1 MSADQGNDSK
11 SGSSGGGGGVDEE
24 PTVHGG
30 GGRIGMA
37 STFPGAAG
45 LKQRLADIGVFG
57 GLSDEARAFF
67 IDTCKFVELTAGQ
80 LAFAEGDP
88 GREMFVLLSG
98 ELEVLKKS
106 RRGRDTRVAILGPG
120 DCFGEMSVIDL
131 QPRSATLRALAPTRL
146 LRISAED
153 LDVLYRSDVKAYAML
168 VLNIA
173 RDLSR
178 RLRVTDGLLA
188 DFTATVIEEYM
199 HPPEAKRDAAK

>member
-1 MSADQGNDSK
+1 MNATRDSK
-11 SGSSGGGGGVDEE
+11 DIDDEPTMQGGGM
-24 PTVHGG
+24 
-30 GGRIGMA
+30 GRIGMA

-67 IDTCKFVELTAGQ
+67 IDTCKFVELPVGEV
-80 LAFAEGDP
+80 AFREGDP

-106 RRGRDTRVAILGPG
+106 RRGRDTRVAILGPS

-153 LDVLYRSDVKAYAML
+153 LDLLYRKDVKAYAML

-178 RLRVTDGLLA
+178 RLRVADGLVA
-188 DFTATVIEEYM
+188 QVTATMIDEYG
-199 HPPEAKRDAAK
+199 KTRG

>member
-1 MSADQGNDSK
+1 MNASN
-11 SGSSGGGGGVDEE
+11 SSGGSGGNVDDE
-24 PTVHGG
+24 PTMYGG

-37 STFPGAAG
+37 STFPGATG

-67 IDTCKFVELTAGQ
+67 IDTCKFVELGVGQ
-80 LAFAEGDP
+80 LAFSEGDP

-106 RRGRDTRVAILGPG
+106 RRGRDTRVAILGPS

-146 LRISAED
+146 LRISTED
-153 LDVLYRSDVKAYAML
+153 LDLLYRTDVKAYAML

-178 RLRVTDGLLA
+178 RLRVADGLVA
-188 DFTATVIEEYM
+188 QVTATMLDEYSK
-199 HPPEAKRDAAK
+199 ARG

>member
-1 MSADQGNDSK
+1 MNAIGNGN
-11 SGSSGGGGGVDEE
+11 GSDIDEEATMHGGV
-24 PTVHGG
+24 
-30 GGRIGMA
+30 GRIGMA

-67 IDTCKFVELTAGQ
+67 IETCKFVELSVGEI
-80 LAFAEGDP
+80 AFREGDP

-106 RRGRDTRVAILGPG
+106 RRGRDTRVAILGPS

-146 LRISAED
+146 LRVSAED
-153 LDVLYRSDVKAYAML
+153 LDLLYRTDIKAYAML

-178 RLRVTDGLLA
+178 RLRVADGLVA
-188 DFTATVIEEYM
+188 QVTATMIDEYG
-199 HPPEAKRDAAK
+199 KSR

>member
-1 MSADQGNDSK
+1 MTSDNGNGDSK
-11 SGSSGGGGGVDEE
+11 ATAAIKTSGDE
-24 PTVHGG
+24 PTLHGG
-30 GGRIGMA
+30 HGRIGMA
-37 STFPGAAG
+37 STFPGATG

-57 GLSDEARAFF
+57 GLSDEARGFF
-67 IDTCKFVELTAGQ
+67 IETCKFVELSVGEI
-80 LAFAEGDP
+80 AFREGDP

-106 RRGRDTRVAILGPG
+106 RRGRDTRVAILGPS

-146 LRISAED
+146 LRVSAED
-153 LDVLYRSDVKAYAML
+153 LDLLYRTDLKSYALL

-178 RLRVTDGLLA
+178 RLRVADGLVA
-188 DFTATVIEEYM
+188 QVTATMLDEYGK
-199 HPPEAKRDAAK
+199 ARG